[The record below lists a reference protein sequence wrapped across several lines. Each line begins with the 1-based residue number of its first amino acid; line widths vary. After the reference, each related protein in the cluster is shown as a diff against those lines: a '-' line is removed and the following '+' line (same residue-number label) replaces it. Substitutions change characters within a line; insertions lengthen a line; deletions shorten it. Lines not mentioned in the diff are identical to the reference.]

1 MPNEQTNDHHAE
13 LVRELCKLPGESE
26 WVEFKGNNTK
36 PESIGENISALANSA
51 ALEGKAHA
59 YIVWGPAP
67 QLWTPEYLCQKC
79 GGRLVKVHVCPTP
92 RMDFINKNFAYK

>member
-1 MPNEQTNDHHAE
+1 MSWCGTATPPS
-13 LVRELCKLPGESE
+13 LPSSSSQP
-26 WVEFKGNNTK
+26 VMSSPTRLPLPVVHISTK
-36 PESIGENISALANSA
+36 EDFLSQVYPSRHPTVLRGIDL
-51 ALEGKAHA
+51 
-59 YIVWGPAP
+59 GPAP